1 MQIIVNGVPLLD
13 GQAKAVAIAL
23 AELEVDLAAQDG
35 LSIAEEALLRMVRE
49 VRELIPGEREKPN
62 TSR

>member
-35 LSIAEEALLRMVRE
+35 LSIAEAALLQMVRE

>member
-35 LSIAEEALLRMVRE
+35 LSIAEAALLRMVRE